1 MQTMPS
7 RLMRIDR
14 QTMEPSPTLPWP
26 VRCVVFDLDG
36 LLVDTEP
43 IFEEATRRLL
53 ARRGLVLVAEA
64 MQAMMGTPAR
74 QALVSFRRFYTLSD
88 TDDELLAEAREHFFD
103 HLGET
108 PAPLLPGV
116 WELLDRLDKK
126 GLPKAIATSS
136 TAVYVQQILQPHQL
150 LHRFDFVLTA
160 EDVRLGKPFPEVYQ
174 KAAARFGHEPANM
187 VVLEDSPNGLRAA
200 KAAGARCIVVPHDR
214 VPRHELDGADA
225 IVPSLAAPEL
235 AEMLGI

>member
-1 MQTMPS
+1 
-7 RLMRIDR
+7 
-14 QTMEPSPTLPWP
+14 MELSVPLPWP

-36 LLVDTEP
+36 LIVDTEP

-53 ARRGLVLVAEA
+53 ARRGLVLIAEA
-64 MQAMMGTPAR
+64 MHAMMGTPAR
-74 QALVSFRRFYTLSD
+74 QALASFRKFYTLPES
-88 TDDELLAEAREHFFD
+88 DDELLQEARNHFFTY
-103 HLGET
+103 LGET

-116 WELLDRLDKK
+116 CELLDRLERK
-126 GLPKAIATSS
+126 GLPRAIATSS
-136 TAVYVQQILQPHQL
+136 SAAYVQQILRPHPL

-160 EDVRLGKPFPEVYQ
+160 EDVRLGKPFPEIYQ
-174 KAAARFGHEPANM
+174 KAAVRFGQEPRHM

-200 KAAGARCIVVPHDR
+200 KAAGARCIVVPHAL

-235 AEMLGI
+235 ADLLGV